1 MVIYLGKMDSEP
13 PPMLNNDND
22 SSGDELFGGAG
33 GAKTATVVAPSTV
46 AAAVTESSG
55 YATDNVHRS
64 DTMEDVKVEDDDD
77 DDLFKSARGLEPEPA
92 KVRGDAGGDVDG
104 QRGGGGGEV
113 IDLME
118 DEEENPFQDPQLQLS
133 SATSATSAA
142 AAVTTSTRP
151 GILSASASAVTND
164 AAMPAPPTVKE
175 SHAPSAAP
183 TSAPVRSS
191 ILDGMD
197 SDEKKEAAGGDDFV
211 DINVSNPRKVG
222 GGMSSYVVYTVTSRT
237 NMTLFKRPESTVTR
251 RFSDFLG
258 LHDKLSDKYL
268 QNGRVIPPAP
278 DKSVVNMTKV
288 KMGGGKDGGTSSPE
302 PDHDQS
308 AAPDEFLERRRHA
321 LERFLNRTAAHPSLR
336 TDPDFREF
344 LELDSELPKASQ
356 TASLSAKNVVKF
368 ISKVGERVTNMTIKM
383 EETDEWFEEKS
394 EVMDQLDHQLR
405 RLHSSTEALFEY
417 RRALANSTGSLSRA
431 LAALSSAETDTEL
444 SGALSK
450 LSVVQEKMEKVH
462 SDQATADFYQL
473 SEMVKDYVGLVGA
486 VKDVFQE
493 RVKAWQQWQNATATL
508 TKKREAKA
516 KAELAGKAD
525 RVGQLR
531 QEIAEQERQQEMAQD
546 NFDRVSRMVKKEVEM
561 FDVRRAEEFKSGVV
575 AYLEAM
581 LRAQEDVAGTWER
594 YLPEIQQ
601 INHKH

>member
-1 MVIYLGKMDSEP
+1 MDSEP
-13 PPMLNNDND
+13 PPMSPSNNDNND
-22 SSGDELFGGAG
+22 SSGDELFGRV
-33 GAKTATVVAPSTV
+33 KTGTAAATT
-46 AAAVTESSG
+46 AAVTESSG
-55 YATDNVHRS
+55 YSTDNVHRS
-64 DTMEDVKVEDDDD
+64 DTMEDVKVEDEDDD

-92 KVRGDAGGDVDG
+92 KLRDDAGGDAGGQ
-104 QRGGGGGEV
+104 QRGGSGGGGEV

-133 SATSATSAA
+133 SAATATSAA
-142 AAVTTSTRP
+142 TIPPPSYATS
-151 GILSASASAVTND
+151 VTND
-164 AAMPAPPTVKE
+164 VVKE
-175 SHAPSAAP
+175 TSAPSAAP
-183 TSAPVRSS
+183 PSAVRSS

-197 SDEKKEAAGGDDFV
+197 SEEKKEAAGGDDFV
-211 DINVSNPRKVG
+211 EIKVSNPRKVG
-222 GGMSSYVVYTVTSRT
+222 GGMSSYVVYTVTSKT
-237 NMTLFKRPESTVTR
+237 NISLFKRPESTVTR

-308 AAPDEFLERRRHA
+308 APQYEFLERRRHA

-368 ISKVGERVTNMTIKM
+368 ISKVGEKVTNMTIKM

-394 EVMDQLDHQLR
+394 EVMEQLDHQLR

-444 SGALSK
+444 SGALSQ
-450 LSVVQEKMEKVH
+450 LSAVQEK
-462 SDQATADFYQL
+462 
-473 SEMVKDYVGLVGA
+473 
-486 VKDVFQE
+486 
-493 RVKAWQQWQNATATL
+493 W
-508 TKKREAKA
+508 
-516 KAELAGKAD
+516 
-525 RVGQLR
+525 
-531 QEIAEQERQQEMAQD
+531 
-546 NFDRVSRMVKKEVEM
+546 
-561 FDVRRAEEFKSGVV
+561 RRS
-575 AYLEAM
+575 
-581 LRAQEDVAGTWER
+581 
-594 YLPEIQQ
+594 IQ
-601 INHKH
+601 IG